1 MTDYVALND
10 LRLKARQRSDQVNS
24 QFVTDSELDGYVNN
38 SYSELYDII
47 VSRYDDDYFLTSYA
61 LTVSSGTASYDLPSD
76 FYKARGVDL
85 IISTN
90 ESTPLQRYVFADRT
104 RDSLARYA
112 RDVKYRIQ
120 GNKIHFAPAPDS
132 NTATLWYIP
141 KPRKLQ
147 SATPS
152 VVSRGSTTT
161 YTVPYTH
168 SFAVGDR
175 LNLVDFINTGYN
187 VEQTVTAVTSV
198 TVVTDLDST
207 GLADPTTIG
216 TLNSMVDLFNA
227 GWQEYIELDSA
238 IKCLVKGEEDPT
250 AMLVLKGQLRDRIF
264 DMSETR
270 DSGEP
275 PRVTNVASYE
285 SYFLY

>member
-10 LRLKARQRSDQVNS
+10 LRNRTRQRADQENS
-24 QFVTDSELDGYVNN
+24 QFITDTELDGYINN

-47 VSRYDDDYFLTSYA
+47 VSRYDDDYFLTSYS
-61 LTVSSGTASYDLPSD
+61 LTVTSGTASYDLPSD

-85 IISTN
+85 IVSTN
-90 ESTPLQRYVFADRT
+90 ESTPVQRYVFADRT
-104 RDSLARYA
+104 RDSLVRYA

-120 GNKIHFAPAPDS
+120 GNKIYFAPAPES

-147 SATPS
+147 SVTPS

-168 SFAVGDR
+168 SIIVGDR
-175 LNLVDFINTGYN
+175 LNLIDFIGTGYN
-187 VEQTVTAVTSV
+187 VEQTVTAVTNV

-216 TLNSMVDLFNA
+216 TLNTMVDLFNA
-227 GWQEYIELDSA
+227 GWQEYIELDSS
-238 IKCLVKGEEDPT
+238 IKCLVKSEDDPT

-275 PRVTNVASYE
+275 PRVTNVSSYE

>member
-1 MTDYVALND
+1 M
-10 LRLKARQRSDQVNS
+10 
-24 QFVTDSELDGYVNN
+24 
-38 SYSELYDII
+38 
-47 VSRYDDDYFLTSYA
+47 
-61 LTVSSGTASYDLPSD
+61 
-76 FYKARGVDL
+76 
-85 IISTN
+85 
-90 ESTPLQRYVFADRT
+90 
-104 RDSLARYA
+104 
-112 RDVKYRIQ
+112 
-120 GNKIHFAPAPDS
+120 
-132 NTATLWYIP
+132 WYIP

-275 PRVTNVASYE
+275 PRVTNVARYD